1 MRGHKANDQAIAKR
15 VKRLLRKWKENLEA
29 STGGGGGGVVVV
41 NGGVTAVTNSNVINS
56 NNNNSRPISPENCS
70 QQSNDVQFISSHT
83 PQVIPINGTTNNFTN
98 FLQNQHTVPMRS
110 SHEQQTMVL
119 GKRNNKQA
127 ELDDHDV
134 DENSN
139 HSRRKK
145 IKETSVVVTVPS
157 PPSIQQKPLTI
168 NQNNSIN
175 NKNHMTLPPPQS
187 PTVPAQQP
195 PLPPSTVESPKKR
208 GRKKGSKGIDS
219 TLFEA
224 SKFLNST
231 ANFKSTID
239 VDIKQKIASS
249 ATKKNKTTK
258 ELLADLQKRC
268 KDEMSEDS
276 NHYGMLNGSPDA
288 IIPEWDNS
296 SSNTMDHK
304 FSSHLEPSTLDST
317 QSGIS
322 KKKPLFKNIEEEIEY
337 LRAQLPP
344 IDYEAAANDMDDE
357 LNVLDDD
364 GEIVPCTCEFHEQKE
379 EVKVEEDAVVTSEV
393 VIKKELNGIVILP
406 DDDDDVKIMDS
417 DNSDDDD
424 DFCAVETL
432 LPILALPKAP
442 VKSIFDL
449 DADSDDDSVM
459 NSLERIKND
468 APPSRSQV
476 IAVKIDVDRKKLKS
490 PPTPPPRMDVPSE
503 QPVDLLNPEFL
514 YQPPPIITYVCD
526 EDPDCPAKS
535 YLKRTTQFDDT
546 DALHDTFLD
555 GLNGNWNGLPADD
568 IEDDIVNPFD
578 LKYKCEKI
586 DYDKHE
592 LWKRVV
598 PYHNHLIMDKI
609 PKPSSTVNLVY
620 RPSVSSNTIR
630 SNCNRVDS
638 DNREFKEWHEVMN
651 VKSYNEDVL
660 TILPYVV
667 ID

>member
-29 STGGGGGGVVVV
+29 STGGGGVVVV

-56 NNNNSRPISPENCS
+56 NNNSRPISPENCS

-127 ELDDHDV
+127 DLDDHDV

-157 PPSIQQKPLTI
+157 PPSLQHKPLTI

-175 NKNHMTLPPPQS
+175 NKNHMTLPPPPT

-195 PLPPSTVESPKKR
+195 PLPPSSVESPKKR

-231 ANFKSTID
+231 PNFKSTID

-276 NHYGMLNGSPDA
+276 NHYGMLHGSPDA

-322 KKKPLFKNIEEEIEY
+322 KKPLFKNIEEEINY

-344 IDYEAAANDMDDE
+344 IDYEAAANDIYDE
-357 LNVLDDD
+357 LNVLDED
-364 GEIVPCTCEFHEQKE
+364 GEIVPCTCEFHEHTE
-379 EVKVEEDAVVTSEV
+379 EVKIEEDVITTEV
-393 VIKKELNGIVILP
+393 VVKKELNGIVILP
-406 DDDDDVKIMDS
+406 DDDDDDVKIMDS

-468 APPSRSQV
+468 APSSRSQV

-490 PPTPPPRMDVPSE
+490 PPTPPPRMEVPSE
-503 QPVDLLNPEFL
+503 QPIDLLNPEL
-514 YQPPPIITYVCD
+514 QQPPPILTYVCD

-535 YLKRTTQFDDT
+535 FLKRTTQFDDT

-555 GLNGNWNGLPADD
+555 GLNGNWNGIPADD
-568 IEDDIVNPFD
+568 VEDDIVNPFD

>member
-1 MRGHKANDQAIAKR
+1 MRGHKANDQVLAKR

-29 STGGGGGGVVVV
+29 STGGGVVV

-56 NNNNSRPISPENCS
+56 NNSRPISPENCS

-83 PQVIPINGTTNNFTN
+83 PQVIPINGNTNNFTN

-145 IKETSVVVTVPS
+145 IKETSVVVTIPS
-157 PPSIQQKPLTI
+157 PPSLQQKPLTI
-168 NQNNSIN
+168 NQNNSIS
-175 NKNHMTLPPPQS
+175 NKNHMTLPPPPPTPT
-187 PTVPAQQP
+187 PTVPAQLH
-195 PLPPSTVESPKKR
+195 LPPSSVESPKKR

-231 ANFKSTID
+231 PNFKSTID

-276 NHYGMLNGSPDA
+276 NHYGMLHGSPDA

-304 FSSHLEPSTLDST
+304 FSSHLEPSLLDST

-322 KKKPLFKNIEEEIEY
+322 KKPLFKNIEEEIQY
-337 LRAQLPP
+337 LRAQLTP
-344 IDYEAAANDMDDE
+344 IDYEAAANDIYDD
-357 LNVLDDD
+357 LNALDED
-364 GEIVPCTCEFHEQKE
+364 GEVVPCTCTFHEKEE
-379 EVKVEEDAVVTSEV
+379 EVKIEENVVTAKDAVVV
-393 VIKKELNGIVILP
+393 VKKELNGIIMMP
-406 DDDDDVKIMDS
+406 DENEIKIMDS
-417 DNSDDDD
+417 DDDDDD
-424 DFCAVETL
+424 DFCAVEPL

-449 DADSDDDSVM
+449 DADSDDDSVL

-468 APPSRSQV
+468 AQSRSQV
-476 IAVKIDVDRKKLKS
+476 ISVKIDVDRKKLKS
-490 PPTPPPRMDVPSE
+490 PPPRMEVSTE
-503 QPVDLLNPEFL
+503 QSQFDLLNPEL
-514 YQPPPIITYVCD
+514 HQPPPIVTYICD

-535 YLKRTTQFDDT
+535 HLERATQFDDT
-546 DALHDTFLD
+546 NALHDTFLD
-555 GLNGNWNGLPADD
+555 GLNGNWNGLAVDTA
-568 IEDDIVNPFD
+568 ENDIVNPFD

-609 PKPSSTVNLVY
+609 PKPSTTVNLVY
-620 RPSVSSNTIR
+620 RPSVSSSTIN

-638 DNREFKEWHEVMN
+638 DNREFREWHEVMN
-651 VKSYNEDVL
+651 VKSYNEDIL

>member
-1 MRGHKANDQAIAKR
+1 MNLSVFELLQRLQGALDDQFRIIDLETVLEVLSYLEAFEFTAEFYQQLQNTRTPKTLQGLRGHKANDQAIAKR

-322 KKKPLFKNIEEEIEY
+322 KKKPLFKNIEEEIDY

-364 GEIVPCTCEFHEQKE
+364 
-379 EVKVEEDAVVTSEV
+379 
-393 VIKKELNGIVILP
+393 
-406 DDDDDVKIMDS
+406 
-417 DNSDDDD
+417 
-424 DFCAVETL
+424 
-432 LPILALPKAP
+432 
-442 VKSIFDL
+442 
-449 DADSDDDSVM
+449 
-459 NSLERIKND
+459 
-468 APPSRSQV
+468 
-476 IAVKIDVDRKKLKS
+476 
-490 PPTPPPRMDVPSE
+490 
-503 QPVDLLNPEFL
+503 
-514 YQPPPIITYVCD
+514 
-526 EDPDCPAKS
+526 AKS

-555 GLNGNWNGLPADD
+555 GLNGNWN
-568 IEDDIVNPFD
+568 
-578 LKYKCEKI
+578 
-586 DYDKHE
+586 
-592 LWKRVV
+592 
-598 PYHNHLIMDKI
+598 
-609 PKPSSTVNLVY
+609 VNLVY